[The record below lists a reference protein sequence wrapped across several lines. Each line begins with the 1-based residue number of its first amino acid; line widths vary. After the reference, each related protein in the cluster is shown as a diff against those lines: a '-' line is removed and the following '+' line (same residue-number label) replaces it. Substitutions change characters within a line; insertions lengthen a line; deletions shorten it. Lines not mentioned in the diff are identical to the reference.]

1 LTSFTVLAVDA
12 AILPPPPPRNEREA
26 VSVDV
31 DAAALGLGF
40 AGAAQDVGFIYDDG
54 VGIWA
59 SDEDPTVAMGVS
71 GWV

>member
-12 AILPPPPPRNEREA
+12 AILPPPPRNEREA
-26 VSVDV
+26 GSVDV

-40 AGAAQDVGFIYDDG
+40 GGAAEDVGIIYDDG